1 MRWPSLFRKKTGA
14 KDNNVEYAVQN
25 GSPMNSELSGDD
37 RADKQNDSKGEQGVN
52 SSNVTEVKIKGESP
66 AEDSMS
72 INGETGK
79 VEESE
84 SNGAGIPGLCV
95 AG

>member
-14 KDNNVEYAVQN
+14 KDNNVESAVQN

-66 AEDSMS
+66 AEDSMP

-84 SNGAGIPGLCV
+84 SNSVGIPGLCV
-95 AG
+95 EG

>member
-14 KDNNVEYAVQN
+14 KDNNVESAVQN

-37 RADKQNDSKGEQGVN
+37 RADKQNDSKGERGVN
-52 SSNVTEVKIKGESP
+52 SSNVTEVKIKGKSL
-66 AEDSMS
+66 AEDSMP

-84 SNGAGIPGLCV
+84 SNSVGIPGLCV
-95 AG
+95 EG